1 MLSKNTIERMKR
13 ATVEQAQRIRELPGY
28 EKAKRKFELEYQIAS
43 ELAAARKGAGLT
55 QAQIAAIMG
64 TTQSVVSRIER
75 GANISVETISRYAH
89 ACGRR
94 LEVHVS

>member
-1 MLSKNTIERMKR
+1 MLSKKTIEKMKQ
-13 ATVEQAQRIRELPGY
+13 ATEKQLAEIRQHPCY
-28 EKAKRKFELEYQIAS
+28 EGIKREFDLEYQVAS
-43 ELAAARKGAGLT
+43 ELAAARKDAGLT

>member
-1 MLSKNTIERMKR
+1 MLNEDTIERMKE
-13 ATVEQAQRIRELPGY
+13 ATGEQARRIRELPGY
-28 EKAKRKFELEYQIAS
+28 GEAKRKSDLEYRIAL
-43 ELAAARKGAGLT
+43 ELATARKEAGLT

-89 ACGRR
+89 ACGKR

>member
-1 MLSKNTIERMKR
+1 MKK
-13 ATVEQAQRIRELPGY
+13 ATQEQSESIRSLEGY
-28 EKAKRKFELEYQIAS
+28 EENKRRFDLEYQVAS
-43 ELAAARKGAGLT
+43 ELATARKEAGLT

-89 ACGRR
+89 ACGKR
-94 LEVHVS
+94 LDVHVS

>member
-1 MLSKNTIERMKR
+1 MDKQ
-13 ATVEQAQRIRELPGY
+13 TVEHMRQATEEQAREIRSLPGY
-28 EKAKRKFELEYQIAS
+28 GKVKREFDLEYQVAS
-43 ELAAARKGAGLT
+43 ELAAARREAGLT

-75 GANISVETISRYAH
+75 GANISVETIGRYAH
-89 ACGRR
+89 ACGKR

>member
-1 MLSKNTIERMKR
+1 MDKQTIEHMRK
-13 ATVEQAQRIRELPGY
+13 TTEEQAQQIRALPGY
-28 EKAKRKFELEYQIAS
+28 DEFKREFNLEYQIAS
-43 ELAAARKGAGLT
+43 ELATARQEAGLT

-89 ACGRR
+89 ACGKR
-94 LEVHVS
+94 LEVHVR

>member
-1 MLSKNTIERMKR
+1 MGGGHHQ
-13 ATVEQAQRIRELPGY
+13 V
-28 EKAKRKFELEYQIAS
+28 AS
-43 ELAAARKGAGLT
+43 ELAAARKEAGLT

-89 ACGRR
+89 ACGKR